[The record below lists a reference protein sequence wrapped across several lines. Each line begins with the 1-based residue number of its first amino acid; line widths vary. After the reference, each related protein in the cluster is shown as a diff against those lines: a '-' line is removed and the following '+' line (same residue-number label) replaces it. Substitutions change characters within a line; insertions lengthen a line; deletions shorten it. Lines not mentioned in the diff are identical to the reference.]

1 MFFTIINIGTMNTE
15 KTIKMAVVRDGK
27 EETIDVRMRYCAA
40 TENGFEQL
48 RNKSVYDLD
57 VKSQEDLIAL
67 GVSAIVAAYTM
78 NEEEPPVSTK
88 DILYSAKPTE
98 IVEMVKTVIELRA
111 AWYEVPAVVP
121 KDEKTANEEQPKN

>member
-1 MFFTIINIGTMNTE
+1 
-15 KTIKMAVVRDGK
+15 
-27 EETIDVRMRYCAA
+27 
-40 TENGFEQL
+40 
-48 RNKSVYDLD
+48 
-57 VKSQEDLIAL
+57 DLIAL

-98 IVEMVKTVIELRA
+98 IVKMVKTVIELRA

-121 KDEKTANEEQPKN
+121 KDEKPDKNAEEQQKN